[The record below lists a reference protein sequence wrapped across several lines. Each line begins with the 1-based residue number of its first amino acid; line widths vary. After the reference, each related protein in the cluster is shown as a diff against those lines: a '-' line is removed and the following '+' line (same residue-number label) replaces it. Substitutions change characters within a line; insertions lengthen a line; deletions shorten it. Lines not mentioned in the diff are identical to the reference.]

1 LRKSNLA
8 TEGMKN
14 AKNTRADNLI
24 GRKLYEDMAKY
35 DRQRKDFKETDYA
48 DYLARRKYGGQLSSQ
63 GLSNLFAMLDSLGGS
78 KKETKS

>member
-1 LRKSNLA
+1 
-8 TEGMKN
+8 
-14 AKNTRADNLI
+14 
-24 GRKLYEDMAKY
+24 MAKY